1 MKINSHTLLI
11 MAAFIGLLSSCGPKN
26 VDDTAPTLAFIALS
40 PEPTPDFICGAEEQ
54 VVFHVRSGDTL
65 SLDLRL
71 SDDVELS
78 QYKVD
83 IHTNFDCHGHKM
95 DTEDWV
101 VLQTGNLSGKEYLL
115 QLRLPVPANVTAGN
129 YHFQI
134 QVLDKAGNDNPT
146 AYVYAIKV
154 LNAAD
159 TTPPALNIS
168 SPVVNSGDMLVLRKG
183 QNITFTGN
191 VADNRPLAEG
201 GNGKVEIFYRS
212 NASGN
217 TFRWGSP
224 LVFTAADDDYKDFSL
239 TLPVPNT
246 AANGDYVVTVWAYD
260 GVNNAAP
267 PIIYSARIT
276 N

>member
-1 MKINSHTLLI
+1 MKIHNHILLI
-11 MAAFIGLLSSCGPKN
+11 MAVFLGLVSSCGPKN
-26 VDDTAPTLAFIALS
+26 VDDTPPALAFLVVS
-40 PEPTPDFICGAEEQ
+40 PEPTSDFVCGSEEP
-54 VVFHVRSGDTL
+54 VVFHLRSGDTL

-71 SDDVELS
+71 TDDVELS

-95 DTEDWV
+95 NTEDWT
-101 VLQTGNLSGKEYLL
+101 VLKTGNLSGKESLL
-115 QLRLPVPANVTAGN
+115 QLRLPVPANVTAGD

-134 QVLDKAGNDNPT
+134 QVLDKAGNDNPA
-146 AYVYAIKV
+146 AYIYAIKV

-159 TTPPALNIS
+159 TTPPILNIS
-168 SPVVNSGDMLVLRKG
+168 SPIVNSGDVLVLRKG
-183 QNITFTGN
+183 QNITFTGH
-191 VADNRPLAEG
+191 VADNHPLAEG
-201 GNGKVEIFYRS
+201 GNGKLEFFYRS

-224 LVFTAADDDYKDFSL
+224 VVFTAADGDYKDFSI

-260 GVNNAAP
+260 GVNNAAL
-267 PIIYSARIT
+267 PIVYAARIT

>member
-1 MKINSHTLLI
+1 MKIRVHTLLLI
-11 MAAFIGLLSSCGPKN
+11 AGLIGVLTSCGPQN

-40 PEPTPDFICGAEEQ
+40 PEPTPDFVCGSEEP

-71 SDDVELS
+71 NDDVELS

-95 DTEDWV
+95 DTEDWL
-101 VLQTGNLSGKEYLL
+101 VLQTGDLSGKEFLL
-115 QLRLPVPANVTAGN
+115 QLRLPVPANVTAGS
-129 YHFQI
+129 YHFQL

-146 AYVYAIKV
+146 AYVYTIKV
-154 LNAAD
+154 LNEAD

-168 SPVVNSGDMLVLRKG
+168 SPVINSGDMLTLRKG
-183 QNITFTGN
+183 QNMTFSGN
-191 VADNRPLAEG
+191 VADNLPLAEG

-224 LVFTAADDDYKDFSL
+224 LVFTPADGDYKDFSI
-239 TLPVPNT
+239 TLPVPST

-260 GVNNAAP
+260 GVNNAALP
-267 PIIYSARIT
+267 VVYSARIT